1 MRGCV
6 SIPDD
11 TLNINEKDKIIAEY
25 QIVDKHLQN
34 LKSEDEKV
42 VRDTFDALAHITFIP
57 WLNKQNQANKFY
69 FARKGGIKLCVNW
82 MKNAENIE
90 TRASAGTAVWNFSES
105 GPMHEILWQQGAVD
119 SLIDF
124 LSSEH
129 KLLQKVAVG
138 ALFGLLDYDSNKGAH
153 LTTRNK
159 SIISLLIEAT
169 QQYPSWSFRL
179 AKIGCLLSLAKHA
192 FTREELR
199 KRGGLTIFQTK
210 EDDILLQY
218 LNRLGLCHLL
228 AEGNCA
234 TDEMRS
240 SLDIIK
246 QQFQITPRNIRDKE
260 SEHGVVWSSVRHTLR
275 LLKSDIPIVST
286 FGLFCLA
293 NMSFGDY
300 NRKLMVDQ
308 NVIGATICF
317 LWKESDHDCVYDRYS
332 KDYIRIIISN
342 FQNSANQ
349 RTNISM
355 VPSLVEII
363 RFQVYHKYTHLKEA
377 MMEIEENF

>member
-11 TLNINEKDKIIAEY
+11 TLNINEKEKITAEY
-25 QIVDKHLQN
+25 QIVNKHLNN
-34 LKSEDEKV
+34 LRSEDEKV

-69 FARKGGIKLCVNW
+69 FAREGGIKLCVNW
-82 MKNAENIE
+82 MKNAKSIQ

-105 GPMHEILWQQGAVD
+105 GAMHEILWQQGAVD
-119 SLIDF
+119 SLIEF
-124 LSSEH
+124 LSSEEAT
-129 KLLQKVAVG
+129 LQKVAVG

-179 AKIGCLLSLAKHA
+179 AKIGCLLSLAKHE
-192 FTREELR
+192 FTREELI
-199 KRGGLTIFQTK
+199 KKGGLAIFQNK
-210 EDDILLQY
+210 ESDILLQY
-218 LNRLGLCHLL
+218 LNRLALCHLL
-228 AEGNCA
+228 AEGNC
-234 TDEMRS
+234 TSEEMRTA
-240 SLDIIK
+240 LDIIK
-246 QQFQITPRNIRDKE
+246 QQFQITPRDIRDKE

-275 LLKSDIPIVST
+275 LLKSEIPIIST

-300 NRKLMVDQ
+300 NRKLMVEE

-317 LWKESDHDCVYDRYS
+317 LWKESDHDCVYDRFS
-332 KDYIRIIISN
+332 KNYIKIIISN
-342 FQNSANQ
+342 FQS
-349 RTNISM
+349 SM
-355 VPSLVEII
+355 QQSSNFSIVPSLVEII
-363 RFQVYHKYTHLKEA
+363 RFQVHHKHTHLKEA
-377 MMEIEENF
+377 LKEIEEDF